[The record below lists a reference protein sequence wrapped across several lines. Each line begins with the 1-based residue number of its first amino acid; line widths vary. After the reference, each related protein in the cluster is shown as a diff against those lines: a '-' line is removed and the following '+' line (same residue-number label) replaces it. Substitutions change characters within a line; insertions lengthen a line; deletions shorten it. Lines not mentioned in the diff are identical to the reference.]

1 MTKTRSS
8 MEKYYVTKDTR
19 FVASHELS
27 VSNSIIETED
37 TLTVLATVRKW
48 VQQIFPTYIVYYKG
62 NDCTV
67 DMFAMYDPDAV
78 GDKIRLNVVHTKF
91 NVRFQIGIF
100 KTEYKI
106 NKSAT

>member
-1 MTKTRSS
+1 

-37 TLTVLATVRKW
+37 TLTVLTIVRKW
-48 VQQIFPTYIVYYKG
+48 VQQIFPTYIVYHKG
-62 NDCTV
+62 NNCSI
-67 DMFAMYDPDAV
+67 DMFTMYDPSAV
-78 GDKIRLNVVHTKF
+78 DDKIRLNIVHTKY
-91 NVRFQIGIF
+91 NVRFQIGVF
-100 KTEYKI
+100 ETEYKI